1 MHVCWQVDG
10 DESVTS
16 DVELSHRSNHSGVAT
31 ISTLGIG
38 LLCSIS
44 TTAALLIGQLLTHF
58 SLLGT
63 IEARPSSPSLRHTTE
78 PSAHDGVSQPTPTL
92 LERCHTPDKE
102 YRKRGEL
109 FYEPQVPTSRVH
121 SPRGSTLRDFS
132 CSGDECGWAANR
144 STRGG
149 RDKTS

>member
-1 MHVCWQVDG
+1 MCWQVDG

-78 PSAHDGVSQPTPTL
+78 FMAPLNPFQVMSADEVLIETQEDEEDEETRTAEIPPGIS
-92 LERCHTPDKE
+92 
-102 YRKRGEL
+102 RGW
-109 FYEPQVPTSRVH
+109 
-121 SPRGSTLRDFS
+121 G
-132 CSGDECGWAANR
+132 
-144 STRGG
+144 
-149 RDKTS
+149 